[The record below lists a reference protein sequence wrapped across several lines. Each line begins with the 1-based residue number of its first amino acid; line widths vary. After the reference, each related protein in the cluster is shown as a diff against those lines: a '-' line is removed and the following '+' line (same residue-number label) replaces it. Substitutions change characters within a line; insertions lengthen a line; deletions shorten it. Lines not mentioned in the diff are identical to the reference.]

1 MSRPM
6 GISVLALLALLAA
19 LPALVAGLA
28 LVGVATFGPIV
39 PVTDGFMYAVGAGT
53 LIYAALSLVLAYGF
67 WTMRSWAWTVG
78 VALQVLGIATTLSQF
93 LYEDRNIVGVVISL
107 SLNGLILVYLFQ
119 PNVKAAFGRA

>member
-28 LVGVATFGPIV
+28 LVGVATLGPTV

-53 LIYAALSLVLAYGF
+53 LIYAGLSLILAYGF
-67 WTMRSWAWTVG
+67 WSMRSWAWMAG
-78 VALQVLGIATTLSQF
+78 VALQVLGMATTLSQF
-93 LYEDRNIVGVVISL
+93 AYEDRNVVSVVISL
-107 SLNGLILVYLFQ
+107 SLNAVILLYLFRAD
-119 PNVKAAFGRA
+119 VKAAFGRA